1 MILDLICLIFVAY
14 GFWVGYSKG
23 IISTVLSIASYFF
36 GVLAAMKFGPVM
48 ADILGDIFQTSEGWQ
63 GGIFILG
70 VILTFFLTLVLFRL
84 LAKGLTGV
92 MESVNINFINQI
104 LGGILSGFFFAFVF
118 SGLVLFGDQARIVS
132 EEAKQQS
139 ITYPLLKPLPQFVWA
154 RGKALLPVFKD
165 FYDQAADA
173 MDKLRD
179 NVDKDESDT
188 IFNLE

>member
-14 GFWVGYSKG
+14 GFWIGYSKG

-48 ADILGDIFQTSEGWQ
+48 ADILGDIFQTTEGWQ

-92 MESVNINFINQI
+92 MESVNVNFINQI

-132 EEAKQQS
+132 EEAKEQS

-154 RGKALLPVFKD
+154 KGKALLPVFKD

>member
-48 ADILGDIFQTSEGWQ
+48 ADILRDIFKSSEGWQ
-63 GGIFILG
+63 GGLFILG

-92 MESVNINFINQI
+92 LESVNVNVINQI
-104 LGGILSGFFFAFVF
+104 LGGMLSGFFFAFVF

-132 EEAKQQS
+132 EEAKVQS
-139 ITYPLLKPLPQFVWA
+139 ITYKLLKPLPQVVWKQ
-154 RGKALLPVFKD
+154 GKALLPVFKD

-188 IFNLE
+188 IFNIN